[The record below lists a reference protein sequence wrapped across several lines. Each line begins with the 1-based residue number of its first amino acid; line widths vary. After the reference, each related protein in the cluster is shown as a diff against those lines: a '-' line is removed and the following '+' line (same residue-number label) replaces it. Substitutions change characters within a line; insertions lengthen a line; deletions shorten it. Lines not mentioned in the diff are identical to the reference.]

1 MNTKSFLLANARGR
15 ARMAACC
22 FAALLLFAVAG
33 PLPTRAGEWNGI
45 EPLKSR
51 RADVVRVLGR
61 PVEDVPGQTATLK
74 FKVMGGTVTVFFV
87 NSKFVESRKLAP
99 EVEGTVMQ
107 IVLQHERATET
118 PESLGLVNNSKFERQ
133 DKDQVSG
140 FVNLKDGIAYTFVNG
155 KLTTTRYSAAAEDL
169 ARLIRK
175 SNK

>member
-1 MNTKSFLLANARGR
+1 MNTKNSLLANARGS
-15 ARMAACC
+15 ARFAAHAI
-22 FAALLLFAVAG
+22 AALLLFFVAG
-33 PLPTRAGEWNGI
+33 ASPTRAGEWNGI

-51 RADVVRVLGR
+51 RADVERILGR
-61 PVEDVPGQTATLK
+61 PIADVPGQTATLR
-74 FKVMGGTVTVFFV
+74 FKVAGGTVTIFFV

-99 EVEGTVMQ
+99 EIEGTVMQ

-140 FVNLKDGIAYTFVNG
+140 FINLKDGIAYTFVQG

-175 SNK
+175 TDK